1 MEVSARANVNELS
14 AHTKFHYSEAELLH
28 LWAADEPQPVTAI
41 LKRFTA
47 QNFSALKGVHMPRDA
62 DALLMIDDVKLRKA
76 LF

>member
-28 LWAADEPQPVTAI
+28 LWAAEEPQPATAI
-41 LKRFTA
+41 LKKIAT
-47 QNFSALKGVHMPRDA
+47 QNFSALRGVHMPRDA
-62 DALLMIDDVKLRKA
+62 DALPMIDDVKLHKA